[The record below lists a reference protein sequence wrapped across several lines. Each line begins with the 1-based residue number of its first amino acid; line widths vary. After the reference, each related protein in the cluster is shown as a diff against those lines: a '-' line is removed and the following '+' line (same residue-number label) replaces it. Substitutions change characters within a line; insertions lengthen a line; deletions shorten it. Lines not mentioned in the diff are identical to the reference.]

1 MHFILH
7 PEKCNYSTMNILV
20 SHFLIRRHIYW
31 TCLVSNVSHV
41 NAMPELLVEN
51 LSKRTE
57 EGVPEEEVLTEELE
71 LLLPRLKE
79 DDTEVSSRS
88 STSCS

>member
-1 MHFILH
+1 MQLLH
-7 PEKCNYSTMNILV
+7 HAHSSKSFPHST
-20 SHFLIRRHIYW
+20 SHSYW
-31 TCLVSNVSHV
+31 TCLVSNASRV
-41 NAMPELLVEN
+41 NAMPELLVEK

-88 STSCS
+88 STSCSYAGTNKS